1 MKYTKHN
8 MSDLE
13 ILLTNIGEVATRE
26 LTSTHKAIGLEQN
39 KLMAE
44 VGGSIA
50 NNKKND
56 LENKLGKDIINK
68 ENNLNIK
75 YIE

>member
-1 MKYTKHN
+1 